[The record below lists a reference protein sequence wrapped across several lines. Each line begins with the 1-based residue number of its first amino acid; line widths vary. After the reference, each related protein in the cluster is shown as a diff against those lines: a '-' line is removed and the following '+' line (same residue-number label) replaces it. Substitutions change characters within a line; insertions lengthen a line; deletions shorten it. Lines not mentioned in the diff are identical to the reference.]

1 MQAIVVIPTYNERE
15 SLVQVVDKIQ
25 HCVNDLHILIVDDN
39 SPDGTGEIAEDLSR
53 KNPGKLFVLH
63 RERKEGL
70 GRAYVDGFSHILK
83 KNYEVILQMD
93 ADLSHDPCFLPLF
106 LEQIRDSDL
115 VLGSR
120 YLHGIRIM
128 NWDLKRLMLSILGTR
143 YVQIITRMPFTDTT
157 SGFKCWRRETLE
169 SVGVEEAFSNG
180 YLFQIEMTDRTY
192 RKKLK
197 IVELPI
203 TFFERSNG
211 RSKMNRKIIWEALW
225 GVLRLRFKY

>member
-1 MQAIVVIPTYNERE
+1 MRAIVVIPTYNERE
-15 SLVQVVDKIQ
+15 SLIQVVDQIH
-25 HCVNDLHILIVDDN
+25 HCTKDLHILIVDDN

-93 ADLSHDPCFLPLF
+93 ADLSHDPSFLPLF
-106 LEQIRDSDL
+106 LDQIRDSDL

-128 NWDLKRLMLSILGTR
+128 NWDLKRLMLSMLGTR

-180 YLFQIEMTDRTY
+180 YLFQIEMTYKTY

-197 IVELPI
+197 VVEVPI
-203 TFFERSNG
+203 TFYDRTNG
-211 RSKMNRKIIWEALW
+211 RSKMNWNIIWEALW